1 MVDFPGY
8 NTLLLKETTTLNL
21 EEITESS
28 VVSLENN
35 KIKIS
40 EVKNMSYSQLEIF
53 NIMKRHKEDLRASI
67 PADQRNPDID
77 RYNDQAD
84 DFIESLLIRKE
95 AAAAAEREQSMKAA
109 IEEN

>member
-1 MVDFPGY
+1 
-8 NTLLLKETTTLNL
+8 
-21 EEITESS
+21 
-28 VVSLENN
+28 
-35 KIKIS
+35 
-40 EVKNMSYSQLEIF
+40 MSYSQLEIF

-109 IEEN
+109 IEENQDPQKIVVNGEVKVKK